1 MEEHKTVNQRDQTQR
16 KTFDFKEWRT
26 YKNNVDGVRSQVHVK
41 KSFQNETKSNPKVL
55 HYNKKKNFKQ
65 QQTMEE
71 ETSKPVQN
79 FSPFSLE
86 KSVDQIY
93 QTAIPNC
100 ATYSY
105 EGFGT
110 RIYNNKFTSDGKNL
124 LVTTQHGISIFSV
137 GEDGKMELSKTGRCP
152 NLNWTITDLDI
163 SSDNKFAVHSTL
175 SPFVHMINLEDATYT
190 QQFSLKNGNTNVEM
204 ADELFWF
211 FSLRIYSLKLSGD
224 NKEII
229 AGCGKAL
236 GGAPVQIF
244 DIETNQLKQSVFA
257 HKEDINSVC
266 YVDRDNSSIFI
277 TASDDGVCKLWDTRI
292 LKNFEPA
299 GIFYGHVSGLT
310 HVESKNDNKYFLS
323 NCKDQSA
330 KLWDIRQST
339 TERKN
344 YPFLKYD
351 YRYEILSSHHIEQI
365 KNYQKRFDQSV
376 MSFWGHQV
384 HSTLIR
390 CHFSPLHGTN
400 QRYIYSGSYDG
411 RVYIYDTITGENIVT
426 LEIPND
432 EDHDIKNQIVRDC
445 AWHPYSQQIIS
456 TNFHGEVLR
465 WEYNDLR
472 DAEAVLPENGLMEDE
487 NSMNVEIQK
496 SMTNI

>member
-1 MEEHKTVNQRDQTQR
+1 MEEHKTVNQRDHTQR
-16 KTFDFKEWRT
+16 KSFDSKEWRS
-26 YKNNVDGVRSQVHVK
+26 YKYNSDNIGSTVHVRRT
-41 KSFQNETKSNPKVL
+41 FQNENKSSMKSFLV
-55 HYNKKKNFKQ
+55 NKKKTVKNPRLI
-65 QQTMEE
+65 EE
-71 ETSKPVQN
+71 ETESTSSTYPV
-79 FSPFSLE
+79 FSQE
-86 KSVDQIY
+86 KSVDQAY

-105 EGFGT
+105 DGLGA
-110 RIYNNKFTSDGKNL
+110 RIYNSRFTSDGKNL
-124 LVTTQHGISIFSV
+124 ILTTQYGISVFNF
-137 GEDGKMELSKTGRCP
+137 GEDGKIELKQAGRCP

-175 SPFVHMINLEDATYT
+175 SPFVHLLNLEDGTYT

-204 ADELFWF
+204 ADDLFWF

-244 DIETNQLKQSVFA
+244 DIESNKLKESVFA

-266 YVDRDNSSIFI
+266 YVDKENSSIFI

-310 HVESKNDNKYFLS
+310 HVESKNDNRYFLS

-330 KLWDIRQST
+330 KLWDIRHST

-351 YRYEILSSHHIEQI
+351 YRYEILSQHHIEQI
-365 KNYQKRFDQSV
+365 KNYQKRFDQSL

-390 CHFSPLHGTN
+390 CHFSPLQGTN

-411 RVYIYDTITGENIVT
+411 RVYIYDTLTGENVVT
-426 LEIPND
+426 LELPTD
-432 EDHDIKNQIVRDC
+432 ELDHKNQIVRDC
-445 AWHPYSQQIIS
+445 AWHPFAQQIIS
-456 TNFHGEVLR
+456 TNFNGNLLR

-472 DAEAVLPENGLMEDE
+472 DAEEIFSENRIIEEEEEATTMSIEGKR
-487 NSMNVEIQK
+487 S
-496 SMTNI
+496 

>member
-1 MEEHKTVNQRDQTQR
+1 MEEQKAVNQRDQNQR
-16 KTFDFKEWRT
+16 KTFDYKEFKS
-26 YKNNVDGVRSQVHVK
+26 YKNSKEGVESLVHVK
-41 KSFQNETKSNPKVL
+41 KSFLNESKSNPRSFR
-55 HYNKKKNFKQ
+55 YNKKKSLKNMQ
-65 QQTMEE
+65 VMEE
-71 ETSKPVQN
+71 EDKEPVQN
-79 FSPFSLE
+79 PSPFQIN
-86 KSVDQIY
+86 KSIDQIY
-93 QTAIPNC
+93 QTAIPNS

-105 EGFGT
+105 EGLGT
-110 RIYNNKFTSDGKNL
+110 RIYNTKFTSDGKHL
-124 LVTTQHGISIFSV
+124 LATTQHGISIFDFND
-137 GEDGKMELSKTGRCP
+137 DGKIELSKAGRCP

-175 SPFVHMINLEDATYT
+175 SPFVHLLNIEDGTYT

-229 AGCGKAL
+229 AACGKAL

-244 DIETNQLKQSVFA
+244 DIESNKLKQSVFA

-266 YVDRDNSSIFI
+266 YLDNNNSSIFI
-277 TASDDGVCKLWDTRI
+277 TASDDGVCKLWDTRA

-310 HVESKNDNKYFLS
+310 SVESRNDNRYFIS
-323 NCKDQSA
+323 NCKDQSI
-330 KLWDIRQST
+330 KMWDIRNST

-351 YRYEILSSHHIEQI
+351 YRYEVLNSNHIDQI
-365 KNYQKRFDQSV
+365 KTYQKRFDQSV

-390 CHFSPLHGTN
+390 CHFSPVRGTD
-400 QRYIYSGSYDG
+400 QRYIYTGSYDG
-411 RVYIYDTITGENIVT
+411 RVYVYDTITGENAVT
-426 LEIPND
+426 LEIPLD
-432 EDHDIKNQIVRDC
+432 EDRDVKNQIVRDC
-445 AWHPYSQQIIS
+445 AWHPCSQQIVS
-456 TNFHGEVLR
+456 TNFYGDVLR
-465 WEYNDLR
+465 WEYSDLR
-472 DAEAVLPENGLMEDE
+472 DAEEILPEKGLEE
-487 NSMNVEIQK
+487 EEEITPITKFEK
-496 SMTNI
+496 SRL

>member
-1 MEEHKTVNQRDQTQR
+1 M
-16 KTFDFKEWRT
+16 
-26 YKNNVDGVRSQVHVK
+26 
-41 KSFQNETKSNPKVL
+41 L
-55 HYNKKKNFKQ
+55 
-65 QQTMEE
+65 
-71 ETSKPVQN
+71 
-79 FSPFSLE
+79 
-86 KSVDQIY
+86 
-93 QTAIPNC
+93 
-100 ATYSY
+100 
-105 EGFGT
+105 
-110 RIYNNKFTSDGKNL
+110 
-124 LVTTQHGISIFSV
+124 
-137 GEDGKMELSKTGRCP
+137 
-152 NLNWTITDLDI
+152 
-163 SSDNKFAVHSTL
+163 
-175 SPFVHMINLEDATYT
+175 NLEDATYT

-310 HVESKNDNKYFLS
+310 HVESKNDNRYFLS

-390 CHFSPLHGTN
+390 SHFSPLYGTN

-411 RVYIYDTITGENIVT
+411 RVYIYDTVTGENVVT

-445 AWHPYSQQIIS
+445 AWHPFSQQIIS
-456 TNFHGEVLR
+456 TNFRGEVLR
-465 WEYNDLR
+465 WEYGDLR
-472 DAEAVLPENGLMEDE
+472 DAEEVLPENELMEDE
-487 NSMNVEIQK
+487 NSMNDESKKALNPI
-496 SMTNI
+496 